1 MLELNTRELPSDS
14 TWNELP
20 LANTST
26 TIVTLSPEKTYSVN
40 SILVTFWGW
49 RICPVHDV
57 ISTPLLE
64 LNVSVEQAL
73 DKLVVLLKSRV
84 IMKDR
89 GEQEQSMEDGWA
101 DTLGNPDGLDDG
113 TPVLVGPTLGW
124 LDGRPDTEGCALVEA
139 LGTAESCLLGEV
151 EGSLLGIFV
160 PTAGQKISDGSSIL
174 LNTMGPNISPSLIVK
189 LLF

>member
-124 LDGRPDTEGCALVEA
+124 LDGRPDTEGWPEGCDVGPVDT
-139 LGTAESCLLGEV
+139 LGAV
-151 EGSLLGIFV
+151 
-160 PTAGQKISDGSSIL
+160 DG
-174 LNTMGPNISPSLIVK
+174 
-189 LLF
+189 

>member
-1 MLELNTRELPSDS
+1 MGLVLGWLDGPAEIDG
-14 TWNELP
+14 
-20 LANTST
+20 
-26 TIVTLSPEKTYSVN
+26 YSE
-40 SILVTFWGW
+40 G
-49 RICPVHDV
+49 
-57 ISTPLLE
+57 
-64 LNVSVEQAL
+64 
-73 DKLVVLLKSRV
+73 
-84 IMKDR
+84 
-89 GEQEQSMEDGWA
+89 MEDGWA
-101 DTLGNPDGLDDG
+101 DTLGDSDGLDDG